1 MHARHTMKKRKTFD
15 KSKIFSLV
23 NGSMVAA
30 SRKGGNGNVGRKVT
44 LEMNLK

>member
-1 MHARHTMKKRKTFD
+1 MHARHTVKKRKTFD
-15 KSKIFSLV
+15 KSKILSLV

-30 SRKGGNGNVGRKVT
+30 TRKGGNSNAGRKVI